1 MISVV
6 MMFAGRST
14 STDYEDLLNK
24 TTALT
29 VVLAVAMLPGWSGC
43 HKTEEPVNSD
53 SAATQT
59 IPASELP
66 SAQSPTGSD
75 AMTQTVSVED
85 GRSEDEGGTITTKSG
100 APSTTAAAPGPVT
113 ATTTAAARK
122 SKKRT

>member
-1 MISVV
+1 
-6 MMFAGRST
+6 MFAGRST

-24 TTALT
+24 TTAST
-29 VVLAVAMLPGWSGC
+29 VVLVVVMLAGLSGC
-43 HKTEEPVNSD
+43 HKTEEPAAGD

-100 APSTTAAAPGPVT
+100 SPATSTAVAAP
-113 ATTTAAARK
+113 AMTTTVARK